1 MWLQTTLGFFSIV
14 QKAGEAHL
22 TVRARA
28 RGDLERLR
36 DGYLPDLGPI
46 REGEGT
52 DYRYRATATHDAV
65 AQAIGRLVMDITYP
79 NFKNEVKRRMG
90 PTRAATYGEVWQT
103 LFRIHD
109 GEAP

>member
-1 MWLQTTLGFFSIV
+1 MWLQTTIGFFSIV

-36 DGYLPDLGPI
+36 DEYLPELGPI

-52 DYRYRATATHDAV
+52 DYRYRATAPHDAV
-65 AQAIGRLVMDITYP
+65 AQAVGRLVTDITYP

-90 PTRAATYGEVWQT
+90 PARAATYSEVWHV
-103 LFRIHD
+103 LDRIHD
-109 GEAP
+109 EEAP

>member
-1 MWLQTTLGFFSIV
+1 MWLQTSIGFFSVV

-36 DGYLPDLGPI
+36 DGYLPELGPI

-52 DYRYRATATHDAV
+52 DYRYRASAPREAISRAV
-65 AQAIGRLVMDITYP
+65 GAMVVDITYP
-79 NFKNEVKRRMG
+79 NFKSEVKRRMG
-90 PTRAATYGEVWQT
+90 PARAATYGSVWDV
-103 LFRIHD
+103 LFRIQD
-109 GEAP
+109 EESQ